1 MDAAL
6 QETERRR
13 NIQRAYNEAHG
24 IVPNTIVKSVR
35 DLIEISKSTA
45 EVRRKDGVKMTQV
58 EREREIA
65 KLEKEMRQ
73 AARMME
79 FEYAAVLRDQIIQL
93 RGAK

>member
-1 MDAAL
+1 
-6 QETERRR
+6 
-13 NIQRAYNEAHG
+13 
-24 IVPNTIVKSVR
+24 
-35 DLIEISKSTA
+35 
-45 EVRRKDGVKMTQV
+45 MTQV